1 MSLSVARPM
10 HRGSLPTSLIIN
22 ISNHGFSFSDYDDAD
37 DAAAANVPPES
48 YLSDYVSAARAAANV
63 PAECNNDDHPTAFST
78 RL

>member
-10 HRGSLPTSLIIN
+10 SRGSLPTSLIIN
-22 ISNHGFSFSDYDDAD
+22 ISNHDFSFSDYDDA
-37 DAAAANVPPES
+37 AAAANVPTES
-48 YLSDYVSAARAAANV
+48 YFIDYVSAASDAANV